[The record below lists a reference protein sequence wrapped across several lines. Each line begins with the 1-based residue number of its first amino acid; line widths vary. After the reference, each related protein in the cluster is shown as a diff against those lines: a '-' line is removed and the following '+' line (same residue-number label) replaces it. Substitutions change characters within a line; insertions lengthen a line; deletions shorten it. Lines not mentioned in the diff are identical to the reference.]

1 MTRIIMTGAT
11 GFIGSWLAEELLLND
26 VEVTALV
33 RDKDKVLPNI
43 SKHPNAKLV
52 VCDYEKLDMAN
63 IDGSVEYDVFY
74 HLGWGGVS
82 PKSKNDVDLQLDN
95 IYDSIKAMQLCSKLK
110 CNKFI
115 SSGTVAEY
123 VFCEDIMDV
132 YQKQTPNDIY
142 GAAKVSTHYF
152 MEVLSRQLNQPFI
165 WTVIPSTFGERRT
178 DNNIITYTIRSLLDG
193 AKPVYG
199 NLNQMWDFLYVSE
212 VARALRFIG
221 EKGHPGKTYG
231 IGSGIYKPLK
241 EYIFRIREIINP
253 EAELGI
259 GEIDSMSTQTYSS
272 CVNIYELIKDT
283 GFTPNISFD
292 EGIKKTIEWFKKE
305 NKSNTSLYLT

>member
-1 MTRIIMTGAT
+1 MKHIIMTGAT
-11 GFIGSWLAEELLLND
+11 GFIGSWLAEELLSND
-26 VEVTALV
+26 IKVTALV
-33 RDKDKVLPNI
+33 RNKSDILPSI
-43 SKHPNAKLV
+43 SNHPNCELV
-52 VCDYEKLDMAN
+52 ECEYERLDAAD
-63 IDGSVEYDVFY
+63 IDDSVSYDVFY

-82 PKSKNDVDLQLDN
+82 PKSKNDVDLQLEN
-95 IYDSIKAMQLCSKLK
+95 VYDSIKAMQLCSKLR
-110 CNKFI
+110 CAKFI

-152 MEVLSRQLNQPFI
+152 LDVLSRQLGQPFI

-178 DNNIITYTIRSLLDG
+178 DNNIITYTIRSLLNG
-193 AKPVYG
+193 EKPVYG

-221 EKGHPGKTYG
+221 EKGHSGKTYG

-259 GEIDSMSTQTYSS
+259 GEIESMSKQTSSS
-272 CVNIYELIKDT
+272 CVNIYELIRDT

-292 EGIKKTIEWFKKE
+292 DGIRKTIAWFNRGE
-305 NKSNTSLYLT
+305 